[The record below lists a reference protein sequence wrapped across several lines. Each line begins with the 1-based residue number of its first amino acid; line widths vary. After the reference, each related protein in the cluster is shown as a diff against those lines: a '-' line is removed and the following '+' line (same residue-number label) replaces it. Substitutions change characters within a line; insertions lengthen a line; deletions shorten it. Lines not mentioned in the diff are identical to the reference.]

1 MDFCIATYCTVY
13 ELLLVSPQSARF
25 TTVPYDIIY
34 CVIVNKNANLL
45 SVGFIYDGRENIF
58 CGKDE
63 KGHTVLEKRKKNYY
77 A

>member
-1 MDFCIATYCTVY
+1 MMDFCIATYCTVY

-45 SVGFIYDGRENIF
+45 SLGFIYALLM
-58 CGKDE
+58 DE
-63 KGHTVLEKRKKNYY
+63 KTFS